1 MAPAAK
7 ANQKTSNGRTTPASR
22 MYLIKPIPQWLKVP
36 SYQNISTDD
45 VRTEVMV
52 HFFCAIGN
60 FVTLAHRIFNVT
72 NIRFMK
78 LFIKNMVCIRCQ
90 MVVKAELEKL
100 NVPYTYVK
108 IGEAEIIG
116 EISPQQL
123 ERLDIGL
130 KKSGLLLMDDKKSIL
145 VEKIKSAIIEL
156 VHYTDEQIKVNLSD
170 YLSEKLSYDYTYMA
184 NLFSEVKGI
193 TIEKFYLIHKIEKVK
208 ELIVYD
214 ELNLTEIAYK
224 MHYSSVS
231 HLSNQFKKFTGL
243 TPSHFKKLKNKRR
256 STLEDV

>member
-1 MAPAAK
+1 
-7 ANQKTSNGRTTPASR
+7 
-22 MYLIKPIPQWLKVP
+22 
-36 SYQNISTDD
+36 
-45 VRTEVMV
+45 
-52 HFFCAIGN
+52 
-60 FVTLAHRIFNVT
+60 
-72 NIRFMK
+72 MK